1 MRGAIS
7 FAAAVAA
14 IAGGMSV
21 VVAIADDSFPGDGSD
36 PSCSCRPLRSLHR
49 VRKAGRWDY
58 TYPAE
63 HWRFWWYA
71 NRARVADVT
80 HRVANNAAVTA
91 PAVKQPAGAPE
102 PWREAVRSALHSVLS
117 AKSRSIVCEAALSL
131 GRGGDVRDARA
142 LAAIVADKDRDPK
155 ERSRAALGLALV
167 DVDKAPADAKE
178 IRDALLSAAG
188 ESRGN
193 YDDRCELWGNC
204 LYALGVRGDPAALL
218 PVREIAVKGSSMK
231 DEDLHRDVVCA
242 AASALGMFK
251 DDLVVPDL
259 LDLVRRPEPE
269 GGDKRRAMYISV
281 YAAHGLAKLASHAAL
296 AALCEAAGDERE
308 EVRRA
313 VVMAIGSLAG
323 PQDDAAEKVL
333 SQIARED
340 RFVSCR
346 NMACLGLGRSRHP
359 SAVRVL
365 TDIAMK
371 RPATDRPY
379 ALLGL
384 GLLARSTKDATVRT
398 FLGERL
404 ADSGSADEIGAAVT
418 ANGLAEN
425 EAAIPRI
432 LALTDGGEP
441 ELRGWAAYALGLLNS
456 RDKRVATRLHEIV
469 LDQGDPILR
478 REAALA
484 LGLVGDMQAVP
495 KLCEIVRHGKNVV
508 DRGSAAVA
516 LGRIGG
522 SDAADCLINVLRN
535 EDEPQELRAC
545 VAEGL
550 GYLLD
555 KDEGRRLSQIVSDLD
570 WYELTEPTM
579 RALYLVD

>member
-1 MRGAIS
+1 MRGAVS

-14 IAGGMSV
+14 IACGMAI
-21 VVAIADDSFPGDGSD
+21 VVAIADDGFPGDGSD
-36 PSCSCRPLRSLHR
+36 PSCSCRPLRSHHR
-49 VRKAGRWDY
+49 VRAAGRWDY

-71 NRARVADVT
+71 NRARLADVT
-80 HRVANNAAVTA
+80 HRTANNAAVTV
-91 PAVKQPAGAPE
+91 PGVKPPAGPE
-102 PWREAVRSALHSVLS
+102 PWRDAVRSALHSVLS
-117 AKSRSIVCEAALSL
+117 AKSRAIVCEAALSL
-131 GRGGDVRDARA
+131 GRGGDARDARA
-142 LAAIVADKDRDPK
+142 LAAIVADGSRDAK

-167 DVDKAPADAKE
+167 DVSKAPEDARE
-178 IRDALLSAAG
+178 IRETLLAAAR
-188 ESRGN
+188 EARGN

-204 LYALGVRGDPAALL
+204 LYALGVRGDPAAL
-218 PVREIAVKGSSMK
+218 PTVREIAVSGASVK
-231 DEDLHRDVVCA
+231 DEELHRDVVCS
-242 AASALGMFK
+242 AASALGMFR

-259 LDLVRRPEPE
+259 TDLVRRPEPPD
-269 GGDKRRAMYISV
+269 GDKRRAMYISV
-281 YAAHGLAKLASHAAL
+281 YAAHGLAKIGSHAAL

-313 VVMAIGSLAG
+313 VVMAIGALAG
-323 PQDDAAEKVL
+323 PEDDAAEKVL
-333 SQIARED
+333 AQIARED
-340 RFVSCR
+340 RFLSCR
-346 NMACLGLGRSRHP
+346 NMACIGLGRSGHP

-365 TDIAMK
+365 TDVATK

-384 GLLARSTKDATVRT
+384 GLFARRTKDAAVRT

-404 ADSGSADEIGAAVT
+404 ADSGSADEMGAVAT

-425 EAAIPRI
+425 EAAVPQ
-432 LALTDGGEP
+432 LVALTDGGMP
-441 ELRGWAAYALGLLNS
+441 ELRGWAAYALGLLHS
-456 RDKRVATRLHEIV
+456 RDRRVAPRLHELV

-484 LGLVGDMQAVP
+484 LGLVGDMRAVP
-495 KLCEIVRHGKNVV
+495 QLCEIVRHGKNVV

-522 SDAADCLINVLRN
+522 SDAADCLIGVLRD